1 MIIGFLHIGA
11 PKHGVC
17 RYGRLLAAEAKRRN
31 DLTVLEQAVI
41 LPQTLKPD
49 AALLRTAADQLTAA
63 DVVHIQFTE
72 AIWGPDAHRFRNLR
86 TFLRRCRPPVVVTIH
101 DTEPIPYC
109 QEIEPAEGFKTV
121 AGLRHMFRLGRLA
134 LYFAGIIPTYLTAHH
149 EIRYWLM
156 ERTSYSFVCT
166 AEEERRLHTPHLRE
180 KIKRIPHFVE
190 DRPSLPTRDEA
201 RAALDIDQQLVI
213 TLLGFIYGG
222 KGYEILLDAVAALAR
237 SDVLVV
243 FAGAKSPERI
253 VPSLFMEELLLHVLG
268 ISKQLR

>member
-109 QEIEPAEGFKTV
+109 QGNRS
-121 AGLRHMFRLGRLA
+121 LRKVSRLLQACGTCSGWDGWRYILRALFRP
-134 LYFAGIIPTYLTAHH
+134 I
-149 EIRYWLM
+149 
-156 ERTSYSFVCT
+156 
-166 AEEERRLHTPHLRE
+166 
-180 KIKRIPHFVE
+180 
-190 DRPSLPTRDEA
+190 
-201 RAALDIDQQLVI
+201 
-213 TLLGFIYGG
+213 
-222 KGYEILLDAVAALAR
+222 
-237 SDVLVV
+237 
-243 FAGAKSPERI
+243 
-253 VPSLFMEELLLHVLG
+253 
-268 ISKQLR
+268 